1 MNLKLLLLR
10 PFNSKT
16 FPTGSFIINTIQKA
30 TEKGKIYI
38 HVHAERTY
46 TYLRSYKHNLVTV
59 KVIVLLV
66 IRALVF
72 HNKLAKA

>member
-46 TYLRSYKHNLVTV
+46 IYLRSYKHKSDSFTS
-59 KVIVLLV
+59 
-66 IRALVF
+66 
-72 HNKLAKA
+72 NKSTSLSQ